1 MGRPTSRPHGMQSM
15 IIWSMLCSG
24 AKDNNDS
31 TRLFRLLLQL
41 EKDRREKEKY
51 NKILYGCCKLH
62 RSQYANYGAD
72 IAEEADMVHCYVKDF
87 LTNNSEN
94 GKQGK
99 KDIYLQH
106 SELYKSMSHVKGIG
120 PLAFNQFWHSLCLCG
135 VLPHKYIAYL
145 AIAPNSGPAKLI
157 QKFYPKCQSP
167 EQCLKKMHDVK
178 GIIIRFGINKVTD
191 FFLENM
197 CELHRLGNNCDVV
210 QHNMTDEE
218 RADAYLSD
226 EFHGALVDSKPTRNP
241 DLYFKNPF
249 TGKYQNLFRF
259 DKNVLVMRPSFIENS
274 VTSSTTV
281 ECSIHYISRGND
293 AINVSWEGAY
303 VKMSFHLVLGLFKV
317 KELCQYSHY
326 NYY

>member
-1 MGRPTSRPHGMQSM
+1 MEYALQ
-15 IIWSMLCSG
+15 WC
-24 AKDNNDS
+24 KDNNDS
-31 TRLFRLLLQL
+31 TRLFRLLMQL
-41 EKDRREKEKY
+41 EKDRQEKEKS

-62 RSQYANYGAD
+62 RFQYANYGAD
-72 IAEEADMVHCYVKDF
+72 IAEESDMVHCYVKDF

-94 GKQGK
+94 AKQGK
-99 KDIYLQH
+99 KDIDLQH

-120 PLAFNQFWHSLCLCG
+120 PLSFNQFWHSLCLCG
-135 VLPHKYIAYL
+135 VLPHKYIAYS

-178 GIIIRFGINKVTD
+178 GIISRFGINKVTD

-197 CELHRLGNNCDVV
+197 LCELHRLGNKCDVV

-218 RADAYLSD
+218 QADAFLSD

-281 ECSIHYISRGND
+281 KCSINYISGGND

-303 VKMSFHLVLGLFKV
+303 VKMPDVSPSAWFV
-317 KELCQYSHY
+317 
-326 NYY
+326 